1 LRPSLHQLRLFIR
14 LSRPLF
20 LLGGVLLYGL
30 GAALARF
37 LGRPVNFELYLAGQA
52 LVTAGQLT
60 AHYLDEYFDAEQNAD
75 NPNRTFLTGGSRVL
89 GPGGLPAR
97 LAMQAAIV
105 CMGFLGILAS
115 TLLVRG
121 IVPLL
126 AWLVFALLFFGSVFY
141 SAPPIRL
148 VSTGY
153 GEVAASVLIA
163 GLVPTFGFV
172 MQTGG
177 LHRLLLMSTT
187 PLVAL
192 HFAMLIAFG
201 LPDYGSDLKHD
212 KRTLLVRLGWQT
224 GMRLH
229 DAAILFAILSG
240 FLAYLD
246 GLPMRVA
253 LGSLIALPLG
263 LAQIWQMARLRR
275 GYPPNWGLLT
285 FSALGLF
292 SLAAYLEL
300 AGFLLS

>member
-1 LRPSLHQLRLFIR
+1 MLSLRQLRLFLR

-20 LLGGVLLYGL
+20 LLGGLLLYGL

-37 LGRPVNFELYLAGQA
+37 LGRPVSVELYLAGQA
-52 LVTAGQLT
+52 LVTAGQLM
-60 AHYLDEYFDAEQNAD
+60 AQYLNEYFDAGQDAD
-75 NPNRTFLTGGSRVL
+75 NPRKTFLTGGSGVL
-89 GPGGLPAR
+89 GPGGLPPR
-97 LAMQAAIV
+97 LALQAAIV
-105 CMGFLGILAS
+105 CMGFLGLLAS

-148 VSTGY
+148 LSSGY

-172 MQTGG
+172 LQTGS

-192 HFAMLIAFG
+192 HFAMLITFE
-201 LPDYGSDLKHD
+201 LPDYASDLKHE

-229 DAAILFAILSG
+229 DAAILFAVLSG
-240 FLAYLD
+240 VLAYLD
-246 GLPMRVA
+246 GLPIRVA
-253 LGSLIALPLG
+253 LGLLIALPLG

-275 GYPPNWGLLT
+275 GYPPHWGLLT
-285 FSALGLF
+285 VSALGLF
-292 SLAAYLEL
+292 SMAAYLQL